1 MTYEDFS
8 EGQLFQTPAV
18 FMTKEEIMTF
28 ADQYDPQYFHVDEK
42 RADKSHFNG
51 IIASGFH
58 TIGKVW
64 AEFIKL
70 DVLGEDCIGGLGA
83 DEIRWKRPVYPK
95 DYLKADIQ
103 VTKIAAD
110 DQKNRG
116 VVTLY
121 FDVKNQKEK
130 TVLTFFTDVVVAGSR
145 EQSN

>member
-1 MTYEDFS
+1 MTYEKFT

-28 ADQYDPQYFHVDEK
+28 ADQYDPQYFHINEEK
-42 RADKSHFNG
+42 ADKSHFGG

-58 TIGKVW
+58 TIGRVW
-64 AEFIKL
+64 SEFVKL
-70 DVLGEDCIGGLGA
+70 NVLGEDCIGGLGA

-103 VTKIAAD
+103 VTKITGD
-110 DQKNRG
+110 EKNNRG
-116 VVTLY
+116 VVTLH
-121 FDVKNQKEK
+121 FEVKNQKEK
-130 TVLTFFTDVVVAGSR
+130 TVLTFFTDVVVAGAR